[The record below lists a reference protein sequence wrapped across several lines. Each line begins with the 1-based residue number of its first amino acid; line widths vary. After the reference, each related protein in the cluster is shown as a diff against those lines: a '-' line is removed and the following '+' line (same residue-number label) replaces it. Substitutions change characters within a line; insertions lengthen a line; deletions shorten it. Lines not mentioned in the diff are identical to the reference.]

1 MDSNFKEKLKGL
13 MKNQMATWLRSSIFW
28 IILAL
33 IIGGLISVFG
43 FRYFIAKPEIG
54 TIRVSGSIFSQW
66 QVDEILEQLRYAKE
80 KKEIK
85 AIVLEIDSPGG
96 EASAIEGL
104 YLALLNLRE
113 KKPIV
118 ASINQ
123 KGASGGYYL
132 AIASN
137 FIYAKPDSEIGSIG
151 AWTSLPLPEMPSE
164 ETLPTG
170 PFKDTG
176 MTRQK
181 AVGQLEMLRQ
191 SFLGVVLF
199 HRGEKLKIS
208 PEELTKAEVYTGIEG
223 LRYGLI
229 DEIGSGFEAI
239 EKAAKISGISHYQV
253 VDVAK
258 EMTERE
264 RASSE
269 KGVTLPT
276 PEPEKK
282 AIETKDLLP
291 SYYYLIES
299 IK

>member
-1 MDSNFKEKLKGL
+1 MVNNIREKLSL
-13 MKNQMATWLRSSIFW
+13 AKNQIAIWFRSYIFW
-28 IILAL
+28 IAISL

-43 FRYFIAKPEIG
+43 FQAFIAKPEVGI
-54 TIRVSGSIFSQW
+54 IRISGSILW
-66 QVDEILEQLRYAKE
+66 QEQADEIIEQLRYAKE

-85 AIVLEIDSPGG
+85 AVVLEIDSPGG
-96 EASAIEGL
+96 EASVTEGL
-104 YLALLNLRE
+104 YLAVLRLRE
-113 KKPIV
+113 EKPVV

-123 KGASGGYYL
+123 KGASGGYYI

-151 AWTSLPLPEMPSE
+151 AWTSLPWPEVPSE

-176 MTRQK
+176 MTRRK

-191 SFLGVVLF
+191 SFLEAVLF
-199 HRGEKLKIS
+199 HRGEKLKLS
-208 PEELTKAEVYTGIEG
+208 SEELTRAEVYTGIEG
-223 LRYGLI
+223 LRAGLI
-229 DEIGSGFEAI
+229 DEIGSSFDAI
-239 EKAAKISGISHYQV
+239 EKAAEISGISHYRV

-258 EMTERE
+258 EIAERE
-264 RASSE
+264 RKATE

-276 PEPEKK
+276 PESEKK
-282 AIETKDLLP
+282 AIETKNLLP
-291 SYYYLIES
+291 TYYYLIES

>member
-1 MDSNFKEKLKGL
+1 MFNKIREKLNSV
-13 MKNQMATWLRSSIFW
+13 KNLTEVWFRSYLFW
-28 IILAL
+28 IMIAL
-33 IIGGLISVFG
+33 IFGGLISVFS
-43 FRYFIAKPEIG
+43 FHYFMAKPEIG
-54 TIRVSGSIFSQW
+54 IIRISGSIFGQE
-66 QVDEILEQLRYAKE
+66 QADEILEQLRYAKE

-96 EASAIEGL
+96 EAAAIEEL
-104 YLALLNLRE
+104 YLALLDLRE

-137 FIYAKPDSEIGSIG
+137 FIFAKPDSEIGSVG
-151 AWTSLPLPEMPSE
+151 AWTSLPYPEIPSE
-164 ETLPTG
+164 EILPTG

-176 MTRQK
+176 MTRRK
-181 AVGQLEMLRQ
+181 AVSQLEMLRQ

-208 PEELTKAEVYTGIEG
+208 PEELTKAGVYTGIEG

-229 DEIGSGFEAI
+229 DEIGSSFEAI
-239 EKAAKISGISHYQV
+239 EKAAQISGISHYRV

-258 EMTERE
+258 DYNPPSPATLQAQPTHPKKENETK
-264 RASSE
+264 AL
-269 KGVTLPT
+269 LPT
-276 PEPEKK
+276 
-282 AIETKDLLP
+282 
-291 SYYYLIES
+291 YYYLIEK
-299 IK
+299 IE